1 MVEHRLSI
9 SEAQRE
15 LTRLPDQFEEE
26 PGIITVTR
34 YGKPVMAILPFERY
48 KAMQETIEK
57 LQEAVEALQET
68 IEILKDEDLMAAFRQ
83 GVEDVAAGR
92 VRSWEEVKKELNLE

>member
-1 MVEHRLSI
+1 MVEHQLSI

-26 PGIITVTR
+26 PETITVTR
-34 YGKPVMAILPFERY
+34 YGKPVMAILPFEKY
-48 KAMQETIEK
+48 VTMQHTIQQ

-68 IEILKDEDLMAAFRQ
+68 IEVMKDEDLMATFRQ
-83 GVEDVAAGR
+83 SIEDIEAGR
-92 VRSWEEVKKELNLE
+92 TTPWENVKKELGLG

>member
-1 MVEHRLSI
+1 MVEQRLSI

-34 YGKPVMAILPFERY
+34 YGKPVMAILAFERY
-48 KAMQETIEK
+48 KSMQETIDK
-57 LQEAVEALQET
+57 LQEKVEALQET
-68 IEILKDEDLMAAFRQ
+68 IEVMKDEELMAAFRQ
-83 GVEDVAAGR
+83 GVQELEEGKGKSLDEVLKRLG
-92 VRSWEEVKKELNLE
+92 WE